1 MQIFLRKYT
10 PLALMVA
17 LFSEIHFY
25 PLGGTLRIS
34 LGIVLIHLVALV
46 RDDVNLPFLT
56 TFAGLI
62 IGFERYITQTIIF
75 SQSPIQAMAFVR
87 PAIVYYGCFAALHLL
102 IDLRRHRHNVFM
114 SISVMAI
121 IDALSNSMEAFLRND
136 VNAQLLQIV
145 ILAGILR
152 ALIAYIL
159 YALWERQSLFIQ
171 KQEHQKRYIQLT
183 TLAADV
189 ETELFYLRKSADQI
203 ESVMRQSYKLYDE
216 LPDDLH
222 SKCDALEIAREIH
235 EIKKDYLRVLSGF
248 DDFIYKLENI
258 DALTLTEILTIVK
271 SSSEKSIIKSEKNIR
286 LSIDQEGDHMVNR
299 YLNIF
304 TILNNLIDNSISAS
318 HSLGHIQV
326 QAHVDKDHLHLAVAD
341 DGSGISKGLE
351 AVIFNPGFTTKYD
364 PKTGKASTG
373 IGLSHVKNLVE
384 EMSGDIQVESVK
396 DKGTKIRVTLPLNQ
410 RDGKQEVIKP

>member
-1 MQIFLRKYT
+1 MQNFFKKYT

-25 PLGGTLRIS
+25 PMGGTLRIS

-46 RDDVNLPFLT
+46 RDDVNLPSLT
-56 TFAGLI
+56 ALAGILI
-62 IGFERYITQTIIF
+62 GLERYITQVVVF

-102 IDLRRHRHNVFM
+102 INLRKHRRKVFM

-121 IDALSNSMEAFLRND
+121 IDALSNSTEALLRSD
-136 VNAQLLQIV
+136 MNAQLLQIV

-222 SKCDALEIAREIH
+222 LKGDALEIAREIH

-271 SSSEKSIIKSEKNIR
+271 SSSEKSITKSDKNIR
-286 LSIDQEGDHMVNR
+286 LTLDQNGDHMVNR

-318 HSLGHIQV
+318 HAIGHIQV
-326 QAHVDKDHLHLAVAD
+326 QAHVDEKCLRLAVID

-351 AVIFNPGFTTKYD
+351 EVIFNSGFTTKYD
-364 PKTGKASTG
+364 SKTGKASTG
-373 IGLSHVKNLVE
+373 IGLSHVKNLVK
-384 EMSGDIQVESVK
+384 EMSGDIQVESEK
-396 DKGTKIRVTLPLNQ
+396 DRGTKIQVTLPL
-410 RDGKQEVIKP
+410 D